1 MAWRPVPTGGKS
13 VDKNSFVPKG
23 GAGLSQRNPLLK
35 SGSQNAP
42 QTAPQKP
49 QLTQLILAALRE
61 VIRGDEAL
69 RSREQD
75 LNHFRLYWDER
86 HSRWVGH
93 IPAHEPGTYYRI
105 ELTQDAQ
112 GGAKLVLGN
121 QTVPLKGTVSKTGYQ
136 YHPDE
141 TEESIRQ
148 AVLSAGRGLYQ
159 PTQNQKPDSKRENEP
174 EKSAEYVIRLDVP
187 NASST
192 GETKQGKNPQQVAR
206 KKAGLFGADMLPFV
220 LLMMMLSNQNQNKS
234 SSGQWPP
241 WPPALYG

>member
-1 MAWRPVPTGGKS
+1 MAWQPIPTGGKS
-13 VDKNSFVPKG
+13 VGKNPLAPKG
-23 GAGLSQRNPLLK
+23 SAGLSQRNPLQK

-42 QTAPQKP
+42 QKAPQKQP
-49 QLTQLILAALRE
+49 LTQLILTALRE
-61 VIRGDEAL
+61 VITGDEAL

-105 ELTQDAQ
+105 ELSQDAQ

-121 QTVPLKGTVSKTGYQ
+121 QTVPLKGTISKMGYQ

-148 AVLSAGRGLYQ
+148 AVLNAGRGLYQ
-159 PTQNQKPDSKRENEP
+159 PTLAQKPDSKRESEP
-174 EKSAEYVIRLDVP
+174 VKSSEYVIRLDVP
-187 NASST
+187 NALST
-192 GETKQGKNPQQVAR
+192 GETKQGKKPQQVAR
-206 KKAGLFGADMLPFV
+206 NKAGLLGADMLPLF

-241 WPPALYG
+241 WPPPLYG